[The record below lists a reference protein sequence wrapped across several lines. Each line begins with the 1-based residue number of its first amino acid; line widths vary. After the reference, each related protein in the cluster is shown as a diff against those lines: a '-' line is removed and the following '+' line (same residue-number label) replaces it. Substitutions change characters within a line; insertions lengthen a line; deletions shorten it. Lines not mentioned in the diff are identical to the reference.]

1 VSEGKQLPVI
11 QPGKNTG
18 QPPVFHRVG
27 VVGLGLI
34 GGSIALA
41 ARDIW
46 PSALVIGV
54 DRKDVLERAMV
65 LHAIDVAAD
74 DLVVLAEADLVIL
87 AAPIQQNLELL
98 RELPDHV
105 AGSAVVTDTGS
116 TKREIVEAAKSL
128 PERLTFIGGHPLG
141 GAARGGIDHARPDLF
156 TGRPWLF
163 TPTEKRDRESF
174 SDGTPEN
181 DSRSLFSAMEQLK
194 AFANGLG
201 AVPRILSPAEHDHLL
216 AFISHLPQLTVS
228 ALMHVVGQAAGRQ
241 GLELSGRGLLD
252 TTRLAS
258 SPADI
263 WKEVCATNPDEVGA
277 ALDALINVLKDLRA
291 GLKSGESIDEVFESA
306 NLWREAILAGRH

>member
-1 VSEGKQLPVI
+1 VSPEGRQLPVL
-11 QPGKNTG
+11 QPGKNPG
-18 QPPVFHRVG
+18 QPPIFQRVG

-34 GGSIALA
+34 GGSIALG
-41 ARDIW
+41 ARQVW
-46 PSALVIGV
+46 PAGLVIGV

-98 RELPDHV
+98 RELPDYV

-116 TKREIVEAAKSL
+116 TKREIVEAAEL
-128 PERLTFIGGHPLG
+128 LLERLTFIGGHPLG
-141 GAARGGIDHARPDLF
+141 GGARGGIDHARPDLF

-163 TPTEKRDRESF
+163 TPPGIRDGKPFPDGPVES
-174 SDGTPEN
+174 
-181 DSRSLFSAMEQLK
+181 DSPSLLRLK
-194 AFANGLG
+194 AFASGLG
-201 AVPRILSPAEHDHLL
+201 AVPRTLSPAEHDHLL

-228 ALMHVVGQAAGRQ
+228 ALMHVVGQAAGQQ
-241 GLELSGRGLLD
+241 GLGLCGRGLVD

-263 WKEVCATNPDEVGA
+263 WKEVCATNPDEIGA
-277 ALDALINVLKDLRA
+277 ALDALINVLNDLRS
-291 GLKSGESIDEVFESA
+291 GLQSGESIEQVFESA
-306 NLWREAILAGRH
+306 NLWREALLAGRN